1 MDVSSL
7 IIFVVVV
14 VAVYATILSVVLYI
28 KIDTVRTDLS
38 IHDNLDDD
46 IRRNIAKYFTT
57 LNERI
62 TKLENNVD

>member
-1 MDVSSL
+1 MDASSL
-7 IIFVVVV
+7 IIFVV

-38 IHDNLDDD
+38 IHGNLDDD

-62 TKLENNVD
+62 TKLENNAD